1 MDSLRTL
8 TQQTAQL
15 AQNQQSKIQ
24 IKGAEMVLKVNF
36 TDEEYERL
44 EVLCSDFNMAFDDV
58 INYLIFKQFFFLKA
72 DQERKA
78 SQIEANET

>member
-1 MDSLRTL
+1 
-8 TQQTAQL
+8 
-15 AQNQQSKIQ
+15 
-24 IKGAEMVLKVNF
+24 MVLKVNF

-44 EVLCSDFNMAFDDV
+44 EVLCGDFNMAFDDV

-78 SQIEANET
+78 SQIEVNET